1 MCVGQ
6 AAHML
11 RTPPVSESTGV
22 SHCWDVLLL
31 GCLSLL
37 GFAKLGQAP
46 ALFLTLLPQVKPFL
60 RVLLKNMTC
69 HT

>member
-1 MCVGQ
+1 
-6 AAHML
+6 ML
-11 RTPPVSESTGV
+11 RAPPMSESTGV

-37 GFAKLGQAP
+37 GFAELGRAP
-46 ALFLTLLPQVKPFL
+46 ALFLTLLPQVRLFL
-60 RVLLKNMTC
+60 RVLLRNMSF

>member
-1 MCVGQ
+1 MCGGQ

-11 RTPPVSESTGV
+11 QAPPMSESTGV

-37 GFAKLGQAP
+37 GSAELGQAP

-60 RVLLKNMTC
+60 RALLRNIIC